1 MKTNVGIR
9 QWGEKMAQLE
19 QVQKVM
25 AGWRVTIFNEARE
38 RLKIKQGDFVIVR
51 VEDGALRI
59 IPAEVK
65 PKAVIAKEKTSNNR

>member
-1 MKTNVGIR
+1 M
-9 QWGEKMAQLE
+9 E

-25 AGWRVTIFNEARE
+25 AGWRITIFNEARK

-51 VEDGALRI
+51 LEDGALRI

-65 PKAVIAKEKTSNNR
+65 PKVATAKK

>member
-1 MKTNVGIR
+1 M
-9 QWGEKMAQLE
+9 E

-51 VEDGALRI
+51 LEDGALRI

-65 PKAVIAKEKTSNNR
+65 PKVAIAKK

>member
-1 MKTNVGIR
+1 
-9 QWGEKMAQLE
+9 
-19 QVQKVM
+19 M

-51 VEDGALRI
+51 LEEGTLRI

-65 PKAVIAKEKTSNNR
+65 PKQPMPSPPVSLRPAFTPKQKKGN

>member
-1 MKTNVGIR
+1 MKTNVAIG
-9 QWGEKMAQLE
+9 QQGERVAQLE

-38 RLKIKQGDFVIVR
+38 RLKIRQGDFVIVR
-51 VEDGALRI
+51 LEEGGLRI

-65 PKAVIAKEKTSNNR
+65 PKVAIAKK

>member
-1 MKTNVGIR
+1 
-9 QWGEKMAQLE
+9 
-19 QVQKVM
+19 M
-25 AGWRVTIFNEARE
+25 AGWRVTIFNEARQ

-65 PKAVIAKEKTSNNR
+65 PKVSIVKK